1 MMKYPFQLGSLAI
14 MVVGLMSNVFCP
26 TMADARIGERRESIE
41 RRLLNSG
48 GIVYRDDTIESNR
61 RRGMPYLKY
70 MEYLPSSVEVRIYF
84 KTSDG
89 RRPTSSELEE
99 KRMLPGWDLHVLYA
113 GGESVIE
120 VYKRS
125 QGMSEYEFNQLLAL
139 HAEGGYWKRPNK
151 NELAET
157 VSAFGFEMVRSDE
170 RVRAKKLG
178 GDSLMLFDAELDV
191 KLAEMNTSNLLEAA
205 PVSVEG
211 F

>member
-1 MMKYPFQLGSLAI
+1 
-14 MVVGLMSNVFCP
+14 
-26 TMADARIGERRESIE
+26 
-41 RRLLNSG
+41 
-48 GIVYRDDTIESNR
+48 
-61 RRGMPYLKY
+61 
-70 MEYLPSSVEVRIYF
+70 
-84 KTSDG
+84 
-89 RRPTSSELEE
+89 
-99 KRMLPGWDLHVLYA
+99 
-113 GGESVIE
+113 
-120 VYKRS
+120 
-125 QGMSEYEFNQLLAL
+125 MSEYEFNQLLAL

-151 NELAET
+151 NELAEA